1 MSKFLSLLLIGLSM
15 SVFANDMASSA
26 KVESSSIKNATDT
39 TTANATLIVK
49 ISPCNVNSPCSAIR
63 DTTQQVMDIINN
75 PDHKND
81 MIAKVTAITVPKFDF
96 RLMTKYAL
104 GSNWKMATTAQQNEL
119 VTLFQNLLIYTYSSA
134 ISKFKNAKFTLISE
148 TTKSIGESTDRTTAA
163 VVSQV
168 LLNNNG
174 ANAQPVKVEYDLVRY
189 NNKPWMAYDIKIEDA
204 SLVTTYRNQFND
216 VVTSSKIDGLIKQ
229 LKTKIASLT
238 PKAN

>member
-1 MSKFLSLLLIGLSM
+1 MRNFLSLLLIGLSTT
-15 SVFANDMASSA
+15 VFANDTASSVKA
-26 KVESSSIKNATDT
+26 SSSSTKSAAGTAN
-39 TTANATLIVK
+39 ANATLIVK
-49 ISPCNVNSPCSAIR
+49 ISPCEINSPCSTIR

-81 MIAKVTAITVPKFDF
+81 AVAKVTAITVPKFDF

-104 GSNWKMATTAQQNEL
+104 GSNWKLATTAQQEEL
-119 VTLFQNLLIYTYSSA
+119 VSLFQNLLIYTYSSA
-134 ISKFKNAKFTLISE
+134 ISKFKSAKFTLISE
-148 TTKSIGESTDRTTAA
+148 ATKELGSGTDKSTAT
-163 VVSQV
+163 VISQV

-238 PKAN
+238 TKAN

>member
-1 MSKFLSLLLIGLSM
+1 MRKFLSFLLIGLSM
-15 SVFANDMASSA
+15 AAFASDNTASGVKADNSNTIA
-26 KVESSSIKNATDT
+26 ATKQD
-39 TTANATLIVK
+39 NATLIVK
-49 ISPCNVNSPCSAIR
+49 ISPCKVNSPCSTIR

-81 MIAKVTAITVPKFDF
+81 AVAKVTAITVPKFDF

-104 GSNWKMATTAQQNEL
+104 GSNWKIATTAQQDEL
-119 VTLFQNLLIYTYSSA
+119 VSLFQNLLIYTYSSA

-148 TTKSIGESTDRTTAA
+148 STKAINATTDRTTAT

-189 NNKPWMAYDIKIEDA
+189 GNKPWMAYDIKIEDA

-216 VVTSSKIDGLIKQ
+216 VVTSNKIDGLIKQ